1 MPETQSGKR
10 IVVIGGGPA
19 GVFAAIEAKRTDPAA
34 HVVLLTDESCEPY
47 EKPPLSKAVLTG
59 KALPEHAPI
68 AGPGGAAAHN
78 VVLERTALAAAIDRA
93 AREVVTAGGRRYRY
107 DALVLAT
114 GSLVRELPQLPLG
127 MARVHY
133 LRTEADARA
142 LAAALRGCKHL
153 VVVGGG
159 LIGLEAAA
167 SAAELSV
174 RTTVLEVAPRIL
186 ARVCDEE
193 TGAFIAD
200 EHRRHGIDLR
210 TGTMIAR
217 VRGND
222 DGIAIATEAGET
234 FAADLVVVGTGVK
247 PNDAL
252 AAAAGLATDNGI
264 VVDENC
270 RTSDPAIFAAG
281 DAVRFPAPHGLVRLE
296 NWRHAQDQGAVAGR
310 NAAGANETYRT
321 VPSFWSEQYG
331 LYVQGVG
338 WPPPQPT
345 ERIRRPLPGK
355 STLSFEI
362 GGRRPRLRH
371 GHQRAARPRRRA
383 PPHRAPHKGR
393 RRRPRRS
400 PSPAGVVAEG
410 ECVIAYLSP
419 RAGRGRLSAA
429 KQGEGA
435 LPRV

>member
-1 MPETQSGKR
+1 MPQSQSGKK

-34 HVVLLTDESCEPY
+34 DVLLLTDETCEPY

-59 KALPEHAPI
+59 KALPEHALI

-78 VVLERTALAAAIDRA
+78 VVLERAALATAIDRA
-93 AREVVTAGGRRYRY
+93 AREVVTAGARYRY

-127 MARVHY
+127 GERVHY

-142 LAAALRGCKHL
+142 LAAALRDCKHL

-167 SAAELSV
+167 SAAELGV
-174 RTTVLEVAPRIL
+174 QTTVLEVAPRIL

-193 TGAFIAD
+193 TGAFIAG

-210 TGTMIAR
+210 TGAMIAS
-217 VRGND
+217 VREAER
-222 DGIAIATEAGET
+222 GIVITTKAAET

-264 VVDENC
+264 VVDEHC
-270 RTSDPAIFAAG
+270 RTSDSAIFAAG
-281 DAVRFPAPHGLVRLE
+281 DAVRFPAPHGPVRLE

-310 NAAGANETYRT
+310 NAAGASEVYRT
-321 VPSFWSEQYG
+321 VPSFWSEQYD
-331 LYVQGVG
+331 LYIQGVG
-338 WPPPQPT
+338 WPSPQPAK
-345 ERIRRPLPGK
+345 RIRRPLKGN
-355 STLSFEI
+355 SLLVFELAEGVLTYAMGI
-362 GGRRPRLRH
+362 NA
-371 GHQRAARPRRRA
+371 QRDLAAARRLIERRIRLDVA
-383 PPHRAPHKGR
+383 ALADPD
-393 RRRPRRS
+393 RPLAS
-400 PSPAGVVAEG
+400 LLKASV
-410 ECVIAYLSP
+410 
-419 RAGRGRLSAA
+419 
-429 KQGEGA
+429 
-435 LPRV
+435 